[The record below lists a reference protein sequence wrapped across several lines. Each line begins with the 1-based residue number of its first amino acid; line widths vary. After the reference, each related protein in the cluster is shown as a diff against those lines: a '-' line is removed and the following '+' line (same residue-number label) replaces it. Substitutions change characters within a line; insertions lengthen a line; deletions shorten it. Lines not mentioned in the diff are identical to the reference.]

1 MSAQWCHSQKI
12 TTEGTEWCHPS
23 TSKPRWQ
30 KPVHTRWLHP
40 KKTNTY
46 REERTGLKIA
56 GMGKY
61 HLHEKLSTSFYKH
74 KELIWRQTF
83 LVLLWRCM
91 VGILENNGSS
101 IKTVLIYRITKS
113 LKREILFLG
122 ELFPKINTMRCYPDV
137 LNVCMFGYG
146 CLNQIR
152 TSLARQDQ
160 EKCSR
165 RTYVRTFILTAIV
178 QIIIIFLQLLCG
190 KVSAVDVLFF
200 PF

>member
-61 HLHEKLSTSFYKH
+61 HLHETLSTSFYKH

-83 LVLLWRCM
+83 FFSVLLWRCM
-91 VGILENNGSS
+91 VGILENNGWSL
-101 IKTVLIYRITKS
+101 KTVLIYRITKS
-113 LKREILFLG
+113 LKRHEKF
-122 ELFPKINTMRCYPDV
+122 Y
-137 LNVCMFGYG
+137 FG
-146 CLNQIR
+146 R
-152 TSLARQDQ
+152 TVSKNKYNAML
-160 EKCSR
+160 SR
-165 RTYVRTFILTAIV
+165 RLKYMHVWIWLSKPNTN
-178 QIIIIFLQLLCG
+178 
-190 KVSAVDVLFF
+190 
-200 PF
+200 